1 MYKLEEKTIE
11 GLSPLIVNSD
21 NDTARIYPKGYTKQ
35 EGEPTPENFI
45 KIQNAENNLNII
57 IENIDKT
64 LNKTFDFPLS
74 EGQKLYK
81 GSYLTDD
88 GIHHIRKQIE
98 IDENIEFVVS
108 TMNEYQWFEINE
120 EGVKQGST
128 IVCNYLKDYISVGD
142 YVGISNDNTANK
154 VFLSISKEITN
165 IEQLKE
171 FLIQKKSEGNPFII
185 EYELTEEIIE
195 PYTEEQKEV
204 INNIKIFE
212 GYNNILAT
220 SENNNLEIT
229 LQYKPQ
235 LTKEIMQAFLTN
247 KTYGYINIIDTG
259 EVINYDN
266 YLKNIKLD
274 DLKYVPDKG
283 IFGGAIAKRVVL
295 EFNNEAGKI
304 KIENKEF
311 DLYIGV
317 NYKDEYY
324 YIKYGRFIVQKP
336 NTETTT
342 DNTSFSALD
351 YMTKFN
357 EPYVDKNVYPCTLRK
372 VAENLC
378 IGTGLK
384 LSSKHFRNEDFIVEN
399 NQFVSGESK
408 RQVAQA
414 IALSAFSWARVNEDN
429 ELCFDLENKRD
440 FDIEINSDNYYN
452 LSKNDELF
460 GPLNRIVIR
469 NSQIEGENVTIQDN
483 ESIEKYGVNELV
495 IEDNPFAYTQ
505 AKRTQ
510 LIEAGKELYGFNYM
524 PINNANLTGYLFL
537 NCLDR
542 IRFKDINNNTFD
554 TYIFD
559 HTIDYNGISLDTI
572 STKAMTKTQTKYTYI
587 PSLEQAQ
594 KRTEINVDKQNQ
606 TINALVTSN
615 TELVNKTSKLE
626 IDVDSIKGQISEIAD
641 VTVTADGYG
650 VINVENIN
658 ESEPILVKI
667 YPISED
673 IIPLRPRKGLYPR
686 VGLRPHS
693 RELIFTRTNNQ
704 DEPYSIEYNIPADL
718 YKLENQHDEFILD
731 YENQRCYINRV
742 VGINEDGE
750 KYLLEVPKTE
760 EFEYPILNLLEGD
773 YKIYMPAFEN
783 AYIYVRLMTKNL
795 YTSQFAT
802 KVELNSKIE
811 QTSTNIELS
820 VNQKLKGYSTT
831 QEMNS
836 AISIA
841 SDNITSSV
849 AKTYATKSE
858 LTIAKSEI
866 KITTDNIISTVS
878 KKVGKNEVIS
888 TINQSAESI
897 LINASKVNLSGYV
910 TITNLKTAGKTTIN
924 GSNITTGTIDANK
937 VTVKNLNASN
947 ITSGTLS
954 ASKISGGSLSLTGNN
969 TSITSTN
976 FSVTKDGVITAKS
989 GTLGGWKIDSASISK
1004 TTGQYNLEIRSDR
1017 PANEAAILVWDTKSQ
1032 GYNFYIRPDGFLYA
1046 KNADISGNI
1055 KATSGSISGSLITS
1069 GFSASNITAGRLNI
1083 SDGSGHYLRMGFSE
1097 GDNPSVSGLNVMSY
1111 GIDMH
1116 QHGIS
1121 NCTDIG
1127 FGGSVWTFDR
1137 FSSAITTQAYVRFP
1151 GSSYVYIGDRTLSQY
1166 VNDVVQS
1173 YLN

>member
-88 GIHHIRKQIE
+88 GIHHVRKQIE

-120 EGVKQGST
+120 EGVKQGSA
-128 IVCNYLKDYISVGD
+128 IVCNYLKDYISIGD
-142 YVGISNDNTANK
+142 YVGISNNNIANK
-154 VFLSISKEITN
+154 VFLSISKEIINT
-165 IEQLKE
+165 EQLKE

-185 EYELTEEIIE
+185 EYELAEEIIE

-235 LTKEIMQAFLTN
+235 MTKEIMQAFQTN

-274 DLKYVPDKG
+274 DFKYVPDKG

-324 YIKYGRFIVQKP
+324 YIKYGRFMVQKP

-351 YMTKFN
+351 YMTKLN

-429 ELCFDLENKRD
+429 ELCFDLENKQD

-542 IRFKDINNNTFD
+542 IRFKDINDNTFD

-594 KRTEINVDKQNQ
+594 KRTEIIVDKQNQ
-606 TINALVTSN
+606 TIQALVTSN

-650 VINVENIN
+650 SINVENIN

-686 VGLRPHS
+686 IGLRPHS
-693 RELIFTRTNNQ
+693 RELIFVRTNNEE
-704 DEPYSIEYNIPADL
+704 EPYSVEYNIPADL
-718 YKLENQHDEFILD
+718 HKLDNYYDEFILD
-731 YENQRCYINRV
+731 YENQRCYINRNI
-742 VGINEDGE
+742 GINENGE
-750 KYLLEVPKTE
+750 KYLLEIPTVE
-760 EFEYPILNLLEGD
+760 EFEYPILKLLEGN
-773 YKIYMPAFEN
+773 YNIYMPAFEN

-811 QTSTNIELS
+811 QTSTNIEL
-820 VNQKLKGYSTT
+820 N
-831 QEMNS
+831 
-836 AISIA
+836 
-841 SDNITSSV
+841 V
-849 AKTYATKSE
+849 AKTYATKSTTDTLSSKIKQTATTVE
-858 LTIAKSEI
+858 LT
-866 KITTDNIISTVS
+866 TTDNKTSAGITI
-878 KKVGKNEVIS
+878 KLKNEDGSQIDS
-888 TINQSAESI
+888 KSANI
-897 LINASKVNLSGYV
+897 TLSGLV
-910 TITNLKTAGKTTIN
+910 KFTDLSGSGTTTIN
-924 GSNITTGTIDANK
+924 GSNITTGTIDASK

-1046 KNADISGNI
+1046 KNVDISGNI

>member
-21 NDTARIYPKGYTKQ
+21 NNTARIYPKGYTKQ

-128 IVCNYLKDYISVGD
+128 IVCNYLKDYISIGD
-142 YVGISNDNTANK
+142 YVGISNNNIANK
-154 VFLSISKEITN
+154 VFLSISKEIINT
-165 IEQLKE
+165 EQLKE

-185 EYELTEEIIE
+185 EYELAEEIIE

-235 LTKEIMQAFLTN
+235 MTKEIMQAFLTN

-259 EVINYDN
+259 EVINHDN
-266 YLKNIKLD
+266 YLKNIKFD

-311 DLYIGV
+311 NLYIGV

-429 ELCFDLENKRD
+429 ELCFDLENKQD

-594 KRTEINVDKQNQ
+594 KRTEIIVDKQNQ

-693 RELIFTRTNNQ
+693 RELLFVRTDNE
-704 DEPYSIEYNIPADL
+704 DEPYSVEYNIPADL
-718 YKLENQHDEFILD
+718 HKLDNYYDEFILD
-731 YENQRCYINRV
+731 YENQRCYINRNI
-742 VGINEDGE
+742 GINENGE
-750 KYLLEVPKTE
+750 KYLLEIPTVE
-760 EFEYPILNLLEGD
+760 EFEYPTINLLEGN

-841 SDNITSSV
+841 SDSITSNV
-849 AKTYATKSE
+849 AKTYATKATTEILSSRIKQTATTIE
-858 LTIAKSEI
+858 LT
-866 KITTDNIISTVS
+866 TTDNKTSAGITI
-878 KKVGKNEVIS
+878 KLKNEDGSQIDS
-888 TINQSAESI
+888 KSANI
-897 LINASKVNLSGYV
+897 TLSGLV
-910 TITNLKTAGKTTIN
+910 KFTDLSGSGTTTIN
-924 GSNITTGTIDANK
+924 GSNITTGTIDASK

-989 GTLGGWKIDSASISK
+989 GTLGGWKIDSTSISK

-1046 KNADISGNI
+1046 KNADISGKI
-1055 KATSGSISGSLITS
+1055 SATSGVFRNCTITDSCTVPGSIISGKIS
-1069 GFSASNITAGRLNI
+1069 GIDIDAGRI
-1083 SDGSGHYLRMGFSE
+1083 YASSIETMSIGADAI
-1097 GDNPSVSGLNVMSY
+1097 GLNNEYEAFTVGQY
-1111 GIDMH
+1111 RGR
-1116 QHGIS
+1116 
-1121 NCTDIG
+1121 T
-1127 FGGSVWTFDR
+1127 
-1137 FSSAITTQAYVRFP
+1137 AYVN
-1151 GSSYVYIGDRTLSQY
+1151 IGNGVTLSF
-1166 VNDVVQS
+1166 VGGI
-1173 YLN
+1173 LIEG